1 MYFVYNIFLY
11 IVFLLSPI
19 IFLARILN
27 GKEDP
32 KRFKEKLCIYSK
44 KNNLKSIW
52 FHAVSVGELMS
63 IIPVLKILE
72 KDRKIDQ
79 IIVTTTTISSA
90 KIFEKQ
96 KFKNIVHKYFPIDT
110 NFLNKKFIK
119 YWKPQAAFF
128 VDSEIWPNM
137 FKSLKKNNIPVILLN
152 GRITKRSFERWSLI
166 KNFSKAVFK
175 NISLA
180 LPSNSET
187 KNYLKKLGVNKIKL
201 IGNLKYY
208 GLSKVENKDKKFL
221 KNKFKNFK
229 VWCAASTHEGEENI
243 ISKLHKNIKRK
254 QKKLL
259 TILIPRHINRV
270 EKIIEQINIDKLKVI
285 KHSSST
291 SIKQNTDIYIVD
303 TYGEAWKFY
312 NLSNICFMGGSIIN
326 HGGQNPLEP
335 ARLGNYIVNGPN
347 IGNFKEI
354 YEFLSKNN
362 MSTTTSNMS
371 KIQKII
377 EKKLNNKIS
386 NLNKTK
392 IIKIGEKILNGNM
405 IYINKYIK

>member
-1 MYFVYNIFLY
+1 MYFVYNFFLY

-19 IFLARILN
+19 ILLVRILK

-72 KDRKIDQ
+72 KDKKIDQ
-79 IIVTTTTISSA
+79 IIVTTSTISSA
-90 KIFEKQ
+90 TIFEKY
-96 KFKNIVHKYFPIDT
+96 KFKKIVHKYFPIDT

-119 YWKPQAAFF
+119 YWKPKATFF

-137 FKSLKKNNIPVILLN
+137 FKNLKKNNIPVILLN
-152 GRITKRSFERWSLI
+152 GRITNRSFKRWSLV
-166 KNFSKAVFK
+166 KNFSKSVFK

-180 LPSNSET
+180 LPSNLET
-187 KNYLKKLGVNKIKL
+187 KNFLKKLGVNKIKF

-208 GLSKVENKDKKFL
+208 GLSKVKNKDKKFL

-229 VWCAASTHEGEENI
+229 VWCAASTHEGEEII

-254 QKKLL
+254 QKNLL
-259 TILIPRHINRV
+259 TVIIPRHINRV
-270 EKIIEQINIDKLKVI
+270 TKIIEQIKTDELKII
-285 KHSSST
+285 KHSSNT
-291 SIKQNTDIYIVD
+291 DIKKNTDIYIVD
-303 TYGEAWKFY
+303 TYGEASKFY
-312 NLSNICFMGGSIIN
+312 NLSNVCFMGGSIIN

-335 ARLGNYIVNGPN
+335 SRLGNYIINGPN
-347 IGNFKEI
+347 IRNFKEI

-362 MSTTTSNMS
+362 MSTTTSNIS

-377 EKKLNNKIS
+377 EKKLNKKIS

>member
-19 IFLARILN
+19 IFFIRVLN

-32 KRFKEKLCIYSK
+32 IRLKEKLCIYSK

-72 KDRKIDQ
+72 KNKKIDQ
-79 IIVTTTTISSA
+79 IIVTTSTISSA

-96 KFKNIVHKYFPIDT
+96 KFKNIVHRYFPLDT
-110 NFLNKKFIK
+110 NFLNKRFIK

-137 FKSLKKNNIPVILLN
+137 FGNLKNNNIPVILLN
-152 GRITKRSFERWSLI
+152 GRITNKSFKRWSLI
-166 KNFSKAVFK
+166 KNFSKSVFK

-187 KNYLKKLGVNKIKL
+187 KNFLKKLGVRKIKL

-208 GLSKVENKDKKFL
+208 GSSKVKNKDKKFL

-229 VWCAASTHEGEENI
+229 VWCAASTHEGEEII

-259 TILIPRHINRV
+259 TIIIPRHINRV
-270 EKIIEQINIDKLKVI
+270 EKIIAQINVDKLKVI
-285 KHSSST
+285 KHSSKT
-291 SIKQNTDIYIVD
+291 DIKKNTDIYIVD
-303 TYGEAWKFY
+303 TYGEASKFY

-335 ARLGNYIVNGPN
+335 ARLGNYIINGPN
-347 IGNFKEI
+347 IRNFKEI
-354 YEFLSKNN
+354 YKFLSKNN
-362 MSTTTSNMS
+362 MSVTTSKMS

-377 EKKLNNKIS
+377 EKKLNKKNS

>member
-19 IFLARILN
+19 IFFIRVLK

-32 KRFKEKLCIYSK
+32 VRLKEKLCIYSK

-72 KDRKIDQ
+72 KNKKIDQ
-79 IIVTTTTISSA
+79 IIVTTSTISSA

-96 KFKNIVHKYFPIDT
+96 KFKNIVHRYFPLDT
-110 NFLNKKFIK
+110 NFLNKRFIK

-137 FKSLKKNNIPVILLN
+137 FKNLKNNNIPVILLN
-152 GRITKRSFERWSLI
+152 GRITNKSFKRWSLF
-166 KNFSKAVFK
+166 KNFSKSVFK

-187 KNYLKKLGVNKIKL
+187 KNFLKKLGVRKIKL

-208 GLSKVENKDKKFL
+208 GSSKVKNKDKKFL

-229 VWCAASTHEGEENI
+229 VWCAASTHEGEEII

-254 QKKLL
+254 EKKLL
-259 TILIPRHINRV
+259 TIIIPRHINRV
-270 EKIIEQINIDKLKVI
+270 EKIIAQINVDKLKVI
-285 KHSSST
+285 KHSSNT
-291 SIKQNTDIYIVD
+291 DIKRNTDIYIVD
-303 TYGEAWKFY
+303 TYGEASKFY

-335 ARLGNYIVNGPN
+335 ARLGNYIINGPN
-347 IGNFKEI
+347 IRNFKEI
-354 YEFLSKNN
+354 YKFLSKNN
-362 MSTTTSNMS
+362 MSVTTSKMS

-377 EKKLNNKIS
+377 EKKLNKKNS
-386 NLNKTK
+386 NLNKNK

-405 IYINKYIK
+405 FYINKYIK

>member
-19 IFLARILN
+19 IFFIRVLN
-27 GKEDP
+27 SKEDP
-32 KRFKEKLCIYSK
+32 IRFKEKLCIYSK

-72 KDRKIDQ
+72 KNKKIDQ
-79 IIVTTTTISSA
+79 IIVTTSTISSA

-96 KFKNIVHKYFPIDT
+96 KFKNIVHKYFPLDT
-110 NFLNKKFIK
+110 NFLNKRFIK

-137 FKSLKKNNIPVILLN
+137 FRNLKKNSIPVILLN
-152 GRITKRSFERWSLI
+152 GRITNKSFKKWSLF
-166 KNFSKAVFK
+166 KHFSKSVFK

-187 KNYLKKLGVNKIKL
+187 KNFLKKLGVNKIKL
-201 IGNLKYY
+201 IGNLKFY
-208 GLSKVENKDKKFL
+208 GLSKVKNNDKKFL

-229 VWCAASTHEGEENI
+229 VWCAASTHEGEEII

-259 TILIPRHINRV
+259 TIIIPRHINRV
-270 EKIIEQINIDKLKVI
+270 EKIIAQINVDKLKVI
-285 KHSSST
+285 KHSSNT
-291 SIKQNTDIYIVD
+291 DIKKNTDIYIVD
-303 TYGEAWKFY
+303 TYGEASKFY

-335 ARLGNYIVNGPN
+335 ARLGNYIINGPN
-347 IGNFKEI
+347 IRNFKEI
-354 YEFLSKNN
+354 YKFLSKNN
-362 MSTTTSNMS
+362 MSVTTSKMS

-377 EKKLNNKIS
+377 EKKLNKKNP

-405 IYINKYIK
+405 IYINKFIK

>member
-19 IFLARILN
+19 IFFIRVLN

-32 KRFKEKLCIYSK
+32 IRLKEKLCIYSK

-72 KDRKIDQ
+72 KNKKIDQ
-79 IIVTTTTISSA
+79 IIVTTSTISSA

-96 KFKNIVHKYFPIDT
+96 KFKNIVHRYFPLDT
-110 NFLNKKFIK
+110 NFLNKRFIK

-137 FKSLKKNNIPVILLN
+137 FRNLKNNNIPIILLN
-152 GRITKRSFERWSLI
+152 GRITNKSFKRWSLF
-166 KNFSKAVFK
+166 KNFSKSVFK

-187 KNYLKKLGVNKIKL
+187 KNFLKKLGVRKIKL

-208 GLSKVENKDKKFL
+208 GSSKVKNKDKKFL

-229 VWCAASTHEGEENI
+229 VWCAASTHEGEEII

-259 TILIPRHINRV
+259 TIIIPRHINRV
-270 EKIIEQINIDKLKVI
+270 EKIIAQINVDKLKVI
-285 KHSSST
+285 KHSSKT
-291 SIKQNTDIYIVD
+291 DIKKNTDIFIVD
-303 TYGEAWKFY
+303 TYGEASKFY

-335 ARLGNYIVNGPN
+335 ARLGNYIINGPN
-347 IGNFKEI
+347 IRNFKEI
-354 YEFLSKNN
+354 YKFLSKNN
-362 MSTTTSNMS
+362 MSVTTSKMS

-377 EKKLNNKIS
+377 EKKLNKKNS

>member
-1 MYFVYNIFLY
+1 MYFVYNIFLN

-19 IFLARILN
+19 IFLVRILN
-27 GKEDP
+27 SKEDP

-52 FHAVSVGELMS
+52 FHAVSVGELIS

-137 FKSLKKNNIPVILLN
+137 FKNLKKNNIPVILLN

-371 KIQKII
+371 KIQKIV
-377 EKKLNNKIS
+377 EKKLNKKIS

>member
-19 IFLARILN
+19 IFSVRLLN

-32 KRFKEKLCIYSK
+32 KRFKEKLCIYSR

-72 KDRKIDQ
+72 KNRKIDQ
-79 IIVTTTTISSA
+79 IIVTTSTISSA

-96 KFKNIVHKYFPIDT
+96 KFKNVVHKYFPIDT

-137 FKSLKKNNIPVILLN
+137 FRNLKNNNIPVILLN
-152 GRITKRSFERWSLI
+152 GRITKRSFKRWSLV
-166 KNFSKAVFK
+166 KNFSKSVFK
-175 NISLA
+175 NISLV
-180 LPSNSET
+180 LSSNSET
-187 KNYLKKLGVNKIKL
+187 KNFLKKLGVNKIKL

-208 GLSKVENKDKKFL
+208 GLSSIKNNDTKFL

-229 VWCAASTHEGEENI
+229 VWCAASTHEGEEII

-259 TILIPRHINRV
+259 TIIIPRHINRV
-270 EKIIEQINIDKLKVI
+270 EKILEQINIDKLNVI
-285 KHSSST
+285 KHSSNT
-291 SIKQNTDIYIVD
+291 GIKKNTDIYIVD
-303 TYGEAWKFY
+303 TYGEASKFY

-362 MSTTTSNMS
+362 MSFTSSNLG

-377 EKKLNNKIS
+377 EKRLNKKIS

-405 IYINKYIK
+405 IYINKFIK

>member
-1 MYFVYNIFLY
+1 MYFVYNIFLF
-11 IVFLLSPI
+11 IVFLFSPI
-19 IFLARILN
+19 IFLVRMFN

-32 KRFKEKLCIYSK
+32 IRFKEKLCIYSK
-44 KNNLKSIW
+44 KNNLNSIW

-63 IIPVLKILE
+63 ILPILNILE
-72 KDRKIDQ
+72 KNKQIDQ
-79 IIVTTTTISSA
+79 IIVTSSTISSA

-96 KFKNIVHKYFPIDT
+96 KFKKIVHRYFPIDA
-110 NFLNKKFIK
+110 NFLNKKFIN
-119 YWKPQAAFF
+119 YWKPKAAFF

-137 FKSLKKNNIPVILLN
+137 FKNLKKSNIPVILLN
-152 GRITKRSFERWSLI
+152 ARITKKSFKRWFLI
-166 KNFSKAVFK
+166 KNFSNLVFK

-180 LPSNSET
+180 LPSNTET
-187 KNYLKKLGVNKIKL
+187 KNFLKKLGANKIKF

-208 GLSKVENKDKKFL
+208 GLSKINNNKKNIL

-229 VWCAASTHEGEENI
+229 VWCAASTHEGEEI
-243 ISKLHKNIKRK
+243 LISNVHKNLKRK
-254 QKKLL
+254 QKNLI
-259 TILIPRHINRV
+259 TIIIPRHIDRV
-270 EKIIEQINIDKLKVI
+270 EKIIELMNKNQLEVI
-285 KHSSST
+285 RHSSNKN
-291 SIKQNTDIYIVD
+291 INKNTDIYLVD
-303 TYGEAWKFY
+303 TYGEASNFY
-312 NLSNICFMGGSIIN
+312 DLSNVCFMGGSIIN

-335 ARLGNYIVNGPN
+335 ARLGNYILNGPN

-362 MSTTTSNMS
+362 MSITTSNID

-377 EKKLNNKIS
+377 EKKLNKKIS

-405 IYINKYIK
+405 IYINKFIK

>member
-19 IFLARILN
+19 IFFIRVLN
-27 GKEDP
+27 SKEDP
-32 KRFKEKLCIYSK
+32 IRFKEKLCIYSK

-72 KDRKIDQ
+72 KNKKIDQ
-79 IIVTTTTISSA
+79 IIVTTSTISSA

-96 KFKNIVHKYFPIDT
+96 KFKNIVHRYFPLDT
-110 NFLNKKFIK
+110 NFLNKRFIK

-137 FKSLKKNNIPVILLN
+137 FRNLKNNNIPVILLN
-152 GRITKRSFERWSLI
+152 GRITNKSFKRWSLF
-166 KNFSKAVFK
+166 KNFSKSVFK

-180 LPSNSET
+180 LPSNLET
-187 KNYLKKLGVNKIKL
+187 KNFLKKLGVRKIKL

-208 GLSKVENKDKKFL
+208 GSSKVKNKDKKFL

-229 VWCAASTHEGEENI
+229 VWCAASTHEGEEII

-259 TILIPRHINRV
+259 TIIIPRHINRV
-270 EKIIEQINIDKLKVI
+270 EKIIAQINVDKLKVI
-285 KHSSST
+285 KHSSKMD
-291 SIKQNTDIYIVD
+291 IKKNTDIYIVD
-303 TYGEAWKFY
+303 TYGEASKFY

-335 ARLGNYIVNGPN
+335 ARLGNYIINGPN
-347 IGNFKEI
+347 IRNFREI
-354 YEFLSKNN
+354 YKFLSKNN
-362 MSTTTSNMS
+362 MSVTTSKMS

-377 EKKLNNKIS
+377 EKKLNKKNP

-405 IYINKYIK
+405 FYINKYIK

>member
-19 IFLARILN
+19 IFSIRVLN

-32 KRFKEKLCIYSK
+32 IRFKEKLCIYSK

-72 KDRKIDQ
+72 KNKKIDQ
-79 IIVTTTTISSA
+79 IIVTTSTISSA

-96 KFKNIVHKYFPIDT
+96 KFKKIVHKYFPLDT
-110 NFLNKKFIK
+110 NFLNKRFIT

-137 FKSLKKNNIPVILLN
+137 FRNLKKNSIPVILLN
-152 GRITKRSFERWSLI
+152 GRITNKSFKRWSLF
-166 KNFSKAVFK
+166 KHFSKSVFK

-187 KNYLKKLGVNKIKL
+187 KNFLKKLGVNKIKL

-208 GLSKVENKDKKFL
+208 GLSKVKNKDKKFL
-221 KNKFKNFK
+221 KNKFKHFK
-229 VWCAASTHEGEENI
+229 VWCAASTHEGEEII
-243 ISKLHKNIKRK
+243 ISKLHKNIKKK

-259 TILIPRHINRV
+259 TIIIPRHINRV
-270 EKIIEQINIDKLKVI
+270 EKIIAQIKVDKLKVI
-285 KHSSST
+285 KHSSNT
-291 SIKQNTDIYIVD
+291 DIKKNTDIYIVD
-303 TYGEAWKFY
+303 TYGEASKFY

-335 ARLGNYIVNGPN
+335 IRLGNYVINGPN
-347 IGNFKEI
+347 IRNFSEI
-354 YEFLSKNN
+354 YKFLSKNN
-362 MSTTTSNMS
+362 LSITTSKMS
-371 KIQKII
+371 KIQKIV
-377 EKKLNNKIS
+377 EKKLNKKIS

-405 IYINKYIK
+405 IYINKYIR

>member
-19 IFLARILN
+19 IFLVRILN
-27 GKEDP
+27 SKEDP

-52 FHAVSVGELMS
+52 FHAVSVGELIS

-96 KFKNIVHKYFPIDT
+96 KFRNIVHKYFPIDT

-137 FKSLKKNNIPVILLN
+137 FKNLKKNNIPVILLN

>member
-19 IFLARILN
+19 IFFIRVLN

-32 KRFKEKLCIYSK
+32 IRLKEKLCIYSK

-72 KDRKIDQ
+72 KNKKIDQ
-79 IIVTTTTISSA
+79 IIVTTSTISSA

-96 KFKNIVHKYFPIDT
+96 KFKNIVHRYFPLDT
-110 NFLNKKFIK
+110 NFLNKRFIK

-137 FKSLKKNNIPVILLN
+137 FRNLKNNNIPVILLN
-152 GRITKRSFERWSLI
+152 GRITNKSFKRWSLF
-166 KNFSKAVFK
+166 KNFAKSVFK

-187 KNYLKKLGVNKIKL
+187 KNFLKKLGVRKIKL

-208 GLSKVENKDKKFL
+208 GSSKVKNKDKKFL

-229 VWCAASTHEGEENI
+229 VWCAASTHEGEEII

-259 TILIPRHINRV
+259 TIIIPRHINRV
-270 EKIIEQINIDKLKVI
+270 EKIIAQTNVDKLKVI
-285 KHSSST
+285 KHSSKT
-291 SIKQNTDIYIVD
+291 DIKKNTDIYIVD
-303 TYGEAWKFY
+303 TYGEASKFY

-335 ARLGNYIVNGPN
+335 ARLGNYIINGPN
-347 IGNFKEI
+347 IRNFKEI
-354 YEFLSKNN
+354 YKFLSKNN
-362 MSTTTSNMS
+362 MSVTTSKMS

-377 EKKLNNKIS
+377 EKKLNKKNS

-405 IYINKYIK
+405 FYINKYIK

>member
-19 IFLARILN
+19 IFFIRVLN

-32 KRFKEKLCIYSK
+32 IRFKEKLCIYSK

-72 KDRKIDQ
+72 KNKKIDQ
-79 IIVTTTTISSA
+79 IIVTTSTISSA

-96 KFKNIVHKYFPIDT
+96 KFKNIIHRYFPLDT
-110 NFLNKKFIK
+110 NFLNKRFIK

-137 FKSLKKNNIPVILLN
+137 FRNLKNNNIPVILLN
-152 GRITKRSFERWSLI
+152 GRITNKSFKRWSLL
-166 KNFSKAVFK
+166 KNFSKSVFK

-187 KNYLKKLGVNKIKL
+187 KNFLKKLGVRKIKL

-208 GLSKVENKDKKFL
+208 GSSKVKYKDKKFL

-229 VWCAASTHEGEENI
+229 VWCAASTHEGEEII

-259 TILIPRHINRV
+259 TIIIPRHINRV
-270 EKIIEQINIDKLKVI
+270 EKIIAQINVDKLKVI
-285 KHSSST
+285 KHSSKT
-291 SIKQNTDIYIVD
+291 DIKKNTDIYIVD
-303 TYGEAWKFY
+303 TYGEASKFY

-335 ARLGNYIVNGPN
+335 ARLGNYIINGPN
-347 IGNFKEI
+347 IRNFKEI
-354 YEFLSKNN
+354 YKFLSKNN
-362 MSTTTSNMS
+362 MSVTTSKMS

-377 EKKLNNKIS
+377 EKKLNKKNS

>member
-1 MYFVYNIFLY
+1 MYLVYNIFLF
-11 IVFLLSPI
+11 IVFLFSPI
-19 IFLARILN
+19 IFLVRMFN

-32 KRFKEKLCIYSK
+32 IRFKEKLCIYSR

-63 IIPVLKILE
+63 IIPILNTLE
-72 KDRKIDQ
+72 KNKQ
-79 IIVTTTTISSA
+79 INQIVVTSSTTSSA

-96 KFKNIVHKYFPIDT
+96 KFKKIVHKYFPIDA
-110 NFLNKKFIK
+110 NFLNKKFIN

-137 FKSLKKNNIPVILLN
+137 FRSLKKSNIPVILLN
-152 GRITKRSFERWSLI
+152 ARITKRSFKRWSFI
-166 KNFSKAVFK
+166 KNFSNLVFR

-180 LPSNSET
+180 LPSNTET
-187 KNYLKKLGVNKIKL
+187 KNFLKKLGVNKIKL
-201 IGNLKYY
+201 IGNLKYF
-208 GLSKVENKDKKFL
+208 GLSHIKNKDAKFL

-229 VWCAASTHEGEENI
+229 VWCAASTHEGEEII

-259 TILIPRHINRV
+259 TIIIPRHINRV
-270 EKIIEQINIDKLKVI
+270 EKILEQINIDKLNVI
-285 KHSSST
+285 KHSLNT
-291 SIKQNTDIYIVD
+291 GIKKNTDIYIVD
-303 TYGEAWKFY
+303 TYGEASKFY

-362 MSTTTSNMS
+362 MSFTSSNLG

-377 EKKLNNKIS
+377 EKRLNKKIS

>member
-19 IFLARILN
+19 IFFIRVLN

-32 KRFKEKLCIYSK
+32 IRLKEKLCIYSK

-72 KDRKIDQ
+72 KNKKIDQ
-79 IIVTTTTISSA
+79 IIVTTSTISSA

-96 KFKNIVHKYFPIDT
+96 KFKNIIHRYFPLDT
-110 NFLNKKFIK
+110 NFLNKRFIK

-137 FKSLKKNNIPVILLN
+137 FKNLKYNNIPVILLN
-152 GRITKRSFERWSLI
+152 GRITNKSFKRWSLL
-166 KNFSKAVFK
+166 KNFSKSVFK

-187 KNYLKKLGVNKIKL
+187 KNFLKKLGVRKIKL

-208 GLSKVENKDKKFL
+208 GSSKVKYKDKKFL

-229 VWCAASTHEGEENI
+229 VWCAASTHEGEEII

-259 TILIPRHINRV
+259 TIIIPRHINRV
-270 EKIIEQINIDKLKVI
+270 EKIIAQINVDKLKVI
-285 KHSSST
+285 KHSSKT
-291 SIKQNTDIYIVD
+291 DIKKNTDIYIVD
-303 TYGEAWKFY
+303 TYGEASKFY

-335 ARLGNYIVNGPN
+335 ARLGNYIINGPN

-354 YEFLSKNN
+354 YKFLSKNN
-362 MSTTTSNMS
+362 MSVTTSKMS

-377 EKKLNNKIS
+377 EKKLNKKNS

-405 IYINKYIK
+405 FYINKYIK

>member
-19 IFLARILN
+19 IFSVRLLN

-32 KRFKEKLCIYSK
+32 KRFKEKLCIYSR

-72 KDRKIDQ
+72 KNRKIDQ
-79 IIVTTTTISSA
+79 IIVTTSTISSA
-90 KIFEKQ
+90 KIFKKQ
-96 KFKNIVHKYFPIDT
+96 KFKNIVHKYFPIDA

-137 FKSLKKNNIPVILLN
+137 FRNLKNNNIPVILLN
-152 GRITKRSFERWSLI
+152 GRITKRSFKRWSLV
-166 KNFSKAVFK
+166 KNFSKSVFK
-175 NISLA
+175 NISLV
-180 LPSNSET
+180 LSSNSET
-187 KNYLKKLGVNKIKL
+187 KNFLKKLGVNKIKL
-201 IGNLKYY
+201 IGNLKYF
-208 GLSKVENKDKKFL
+208 GLSHIKNKDAKFL

-229 VWCAASTHEGEENI
+229 VWCAASTHEGEEII

-259 TILIPRHINRV
+259 TIIIPRHINRV
-270 EKIIEQINIDKLKVI
+270 EKILEQINIDKLNVI
-285 KHSSST
+285 KHSSNT
-291 SIKQNTDIYIVD
+291 GIKKNTDIYIVD
-303 TYGEAWKFY
+303 TYGEASKFY

-362 MSTTTSNMS
+362 MSFTSSNLG

-377 EKKLNNKIS
+377 EKRLNKKIS

>member
-19 IFLARILN
+19 IFLVRILN

-72 KDRKIDQ
+72 KNKKIDQ
-79 IIVTTTTISSA
+79 IIVTTSTISSA

-96 KFKNIVHKYFPIDT
+96 KFKKIVHKYFPLDT
-110 NFLNKKFIK
+110 NFLNKRFIK

-137 FKSLKKNNIPVILLN
+137 FRNLKNNNIPVILLN
-152 GRITKRSFERWSLI
+152 GRITNKSFKRWSLF
-166 KNFSKAVFK
+166 KNFSKSVFK

-187 KNYLKKLGVNKIKL
+187 KNFLKKLGVRKIKL

-208 GLSKVENKDKKFL
+208 GSNKFKNKDKKFL

-229 VWCAASTHEGEENI
+229 VWCAASTHEGEEII

-259 TILIPRHINRV
+259 TIIIPRHINRV
-270 EKIIEQINIDKLKVI
+270 EKIIAQINVDKLKVI
-285 KHSSST
+285 KHSSKMD
-291 SIKQNTDIYIVD
+291 IKKNTDIYIVD
-303 TYGEAWKFY
+303 TYGEASKFY
-312 NLSNICFMGGSIIN
+312 NLSNICFVGGSIIN

-335 ARLGNYIVNGPN
+335 ARLGNYIINGPN
-347 IGNFKEI
+347 IRNFREI
-354 YEFLSKNN
+354 YKFLSKNN
-362 MSTTTSNMS
+362 MSVTTSKMS

-377 EKKLNNKIS
+377 EKKLNKQNP

-405 IYINKYIK
+405 FYINKYIK

>member
-11 IVFLLSPI
+11 IIFLISPI
-19 IFLARILN
+19 IFFIRVLN

-32 KRFKEKLCIYSK
+32 VRLKEKLCIYSK

-72 KDRKIDQ
+72 KNKKIDQ
-79 IIVTTTTISSA
+79 IIVTTSTISST

-96 KFKNIVHKYFPIDT
+96 KFKNIVHRYFPLDT
-110 NFLNKKFIK
+110 NFLNKRFIK

-137 FKSLKKNNIPVILLN
+137 FRNLKNNNIPVILLN
-152 GRITKRSFERWSLI
+152 GRITNKSFKRWSLI
-166 KNFSKAVFK
+166 KNFSKSVFK

-187 KNYLKKLGVNKIKL
+187 KNFLKKLGVNKIKL

-208 GLSKVENKDKKFL
+208 GSSKVKTKDKKFL

-229 VWCAASTHEGEENI
+229 VWCAASTHEGEEI
-243 ISKLHKNIKRK
+243 IVSKLHKNIKRK

-259 TILIPRHINRV
+259 TIIIPRHINRV
-270 EKIIEQINIDKLKVI
+270 EKIIAQINVDKLRVI
-285 KHSSST
+285 KHT
-291 SIKQNTDIYIVD
+291 SKTDIKKNTDIYIVD
-303 TYGEAWKFY
+303 TYGEASKFY

-335 ARLGNYIVNGPN
+335 VRLGNYIINGPN
-347 IGNFKEI
+347 IRNFKEI
-354 YEFLSKNN
+354 YKFLSKNN
-362 MSTTTSNMS
+362 MSITTSKIS

-377 EKKLNNKIS
+377 ETKLNKKIS
-386 NLNKTK
+386 NFNKTK

-405 IYINKYIK
+405 IYINKYI

>member
-19 IFLARILN
+19 IFFIRVLN

-32 KRFKEKLCIYSK
+32 IRLKEKLCIYSK

-72 KDRKIDQ
+72 KNKKIDQ
-79 IIVTTTTISSA
+79 IIVTTSTISSA

-96 KFKNIVHKYFPIDT
+96 KFKNIVHRYFPLDT
-110 NFLNKKFIK
+110 NFLNKRFIK

-137 FKSLKKNNIPVILLN
+137 FKNLKNNNIPVILLN
-152 GRITKRSFERWSLI
+152 GRITNKSFKRWSLF
-166 KNFSKAVFK
+166 KNFSKSVFK

-187 KNYLKKLGVNKIKL
+187 KNFLKKLGVRKIKL

-208 GLSKVENKDKKFL
+208 GSSKVKYKDKKFL

-229 VWCAASTHEGEENI
+229 VWCAASTHEGEEII

-259 TILIPRHINRV
+259 TIIIPRHINRV
-270 EKIIEQINIDKLKVI
+270 EKIIAQINVDKLKVI
-285 KHSSST
+285 KHSSKT
-291 SIKQNTDIYIVD
+291 DIKKNTDIYIVD
-303 TYGEAWKFY
+303 TYGEASKFY

-335 ARLGNYIVNGPN
+335 ARLGNYIINGPN
-347 IGNFKEI
+347 IRNFKEI
-354 YEFLSKNN
+354 YKFLSKNN
-362 MSTTTSNMS
+362 MSVTTSKMS

-377 EKKLNNKIS
+377 EKKLNKKNS

-405 IYINKYIK
+405 FYINKYIK

>member
-1 MYFVYNIFLY
+1 M
-11 IVFLLSPI
+11 
-19 IFLARILN
+19 
-27 GKEDP
+27 
-32 KRFKEKLCIYSK
+32 
-44 KNNLKSIW
+44 
-52 FHAVSVGELMS
+52 
-63 IIPVLKILE
+63 
-72 KDRKIDQ
+72 
-79 IIVTTTTISSA
+79 
-90 KIFEKQ
+90 
-96 KFKNIVHKYFPIDT
+96 FKN
-110 NFLNKKFIK
+110 
-119 YWKPQAAFF
+119 
-128 VDSEIWPNM
+128 
-137 FKSLKKNNIPVILLN
+137 LKKNNIPVILLN

-208 GLSKVENKDKKFL
+208 GLSKVKNKDKKFL